1 MKIWASSPSSAD
13 TLAFAQAVTALAIAI
28 EWVDRAEA
36 ARVWIVDGAAPA
48 PASRAQY
55 ESLQPA
61 PAVAYLGQLMRDL
74 PHPGWAFF
82 KVPVKPQLVAHWL
95 HLHRLV
101 DGVPPVAVPAP
112 PAAGR
117 ELWRLSPVQLAR
129 WPNLARY
136 GRDLYL
142 IAACSQLLKEPTTYA
157 ALLATGAAPASLD
170 ALLADAWADGILRV
184 AAQEAVR
191 PPAAVPSA
199 PMPLASPPAS
209 RPADLSPAAPGEAD
223 RWGLFKRLLSRFT
236 RR

>member
-36 ARVWIVDGAAPA
+36 ARVWIVDGAALA

-61 PAVAYLGQLMRDL
+61 PIVAYLGQLMRDL

-101 DGVPPVAVPAP
+101 DGVPSAAVPAHRRRG
-112 PAAGR
+112 ASSGACRRCSWRAGR
-117 ELWRLSPVQLAR
+117 TWRAM
-129 WPNLARY
+129 
-136 GRDLYL
+136 G
-142 IAACSQLLKEPTTYA
+142 
-157 ALLATGAAPASLD
+157 ATC
-170 ALLADAWADGILRV
+170 
-184 AAQEAVR
+184 
-191 PPAAVPSA
+191 
-199 PMPLASPPAS
+199 
-209 RPADLSPAAPGEAD
+209 
-223 RWGLFKRLLSRFT
+223 T
-236 RR
+236 